1 VTAKRRKPVST
12 TAMALRECRRRGWVA
27 DKVEQRVRS
36 FITRDLFGCIDI
48 VAMTPEGRIVGLQV
62 TGGQGGHHADRRAKI
77 LAEPRMAQWVSCG
90 AELQLWSYAKRG
102 AAGARKLWVLRV
114 ETWAEM
120 QAAAGSAAAGR
131 AESDAE
137 LIRDGQS

>member
-1 VTAKRRKPVST
+1 VSAEKRARRKPVST
-12 TAMALRECRRRGWVA
+12 TAMALKECRKRGWVG

-62 TGGQGGHHADRRAKI
+62 TGGQGGQHAARRAKI
-77 LAEPRMAQWVSCG
+77 LAEPRMAQWVACG
-90 AELQLWSYAKRG
+90 AGLELWSYAKRG
-102 AAGARKLWVLRV
+102 AAGARKLWVLRI

-120 QAAAGSAAAGR
+120 QAAAVVGP
-131 AESDAE
+131 
-137 LIRDGQS
+137 